1 MGGKVKGC
9 SFVRLKHIYNTQDMI
24 NENLE
29 IDEEYGSNYQRN
41 FEPVPEGS
49 NVLDFQGD
57 PDLFEKL
64 VTSGIDIKS
73 QSILAGLL
81 SKDFTLSYYE
91 DGDLT
96 EMKWLTLCIQELFHA
111 ALPSNRSCL
120 IGEYRSYVTSTESDT
135 MSPLTSQQKLIVRQ
149 TIMASVSRHY
159 RSREAFLL
167 DNLTKV
173 HTISEY
179 RDGKDE
185 RKEKKRGLFNL

>member
-81 SKDFTLSYYE
+81 SKDFAS
-91 DGDLT
+91 
-96 EMKWLTLCIQELFHA
+96 K
-111 ALPSNRSCL
+111 SCSML
-120 IGEYRSYVTSTESDT
+120 HSLRTV
-135 MSPLTSQQKLIVRQ
+135 V
-149 TIMASVSRHY
+149 V
-159 RSREAFLL
+159 
-167 DNLTKV
+167 
-173 HTISEY
+173 
-179 RDGKDE
+179 
-185 RKEKKRGLFNL
+185 